1 MGAALLVTGSTIT
14 TTPPLTRRSCLTD
27 LLSGSTEPQSR
38 TQMRMETLSSSQ
50 VLSIMFPKREMAR
63 RRRGLETRF
72 LLRPTLRWTSL
83 KTKLNEKPSLSLT
96 AQMQRL
102 QWRIFS
108 SCFLF
113 LKIFLIYLNS
123 TKYKF
128 HSCRDRCICNIQ
140 FPMRCQDRI
149 DYYEGQENQ

>member
-1 MGAALLVTGSTIT
+1 
-14 TTPPLTRRSCLTD
+14 
-27 LLSGSTEPQSR
+27 
-38 TQMRMETLSSSQ
+38 
-50 VLSIMFPKREMAR
+50 MAR

-72 LLRPTLRWTSL
+72 LLRPTLRRTSMPTNMTRRQNLSQLTLTRQRMFLLRWTSL
-83 KTKLNEKPSLSLT
+83 KTKLNGKPSLSLT

-140 FPMRCQDRI
+140 FPMMLKKI
-149 DYYEGQENQ
+149 KKIGLNW